1 MVKPAKSH
9 GLKRIS
15 ATDKPQSLISDNEI
29 LNGSWN
35 VQIITLFPEAF
46 PGVLNLSLTG
56 KALRHQIWTLST
68 INLRDFGVGK
78 HKKVDDTPSGGG
90 PGLVIRADV
99 LGPAIE
105 TALSRARGTTPLV
118 YLSPRGKTFNQSVAQ
133 QWSKSDGI
141 ILICGRFEGIDQRV
155 INYYG
160 IEEVSLGDFVMTGGE
175 IAAQAMIDATIR
187 LLPGVI
193 GNQDSLKSESHS
205 NGLLEHDQFT
215 RPDDWMGHKV
225 PAILTSGDHGKIED
239 WRENQSKSNTKQYRV
254 DMWRKIRPEKNND

>member
-9 GLKRIS
+9 GLKSIS
-15 ATDKPQSLISDNEI
+15 ATDKPQSLIKDNEF

-56 KALRHQIWTLST
+56 KALQHRIWTLST

-105 TALSRARGTTPLV
+105 TALSRAKGSTPLV
-118 YLSPRGKTFNQSVAQ
+118 YLSPRGKTLRPS
-133 QWSKSDGI
+133 
-141 ILICGRFEGIDQRV
+141 
-155 INYYG
+155 
-160 IEEVSLGDFVMTGGE
+160 
-175 IAAQAMIDATIR
+175 
-187 LLPGVI
+187 
-193 GNQDSLKSESHS
+193 
-205 NGLLEHDQFT
+205 QF
-215 RPDDWMGHKV
+215 
-225 PAILTSGDHGKIED
+225 
-239 WRENQSKSNTKQYRV
+239 Q
-254 DMWRKIRPEKNND
+254 